1 MTFICFDLN
10 LFREDYY
17 MEDNNISVDGS
28 DISKF
33 KILAIIYLLIA
44 SPRPLA
50 FCS

>member
-28 DISKF
+28 DISK
-33 KILAIIYLLIA
+33 IIQA
-44 SPRPLA
+44 
-50 FCS
+50 